1 MKHFIV
7 CVDIGMLNRFKNDV
21 GQIAQTFVP
30 VKAMNRKGA
39 SIAAVKWHG
48 DNDPVYENSHLQ
60 WSLDDSHRNVRY
72 TAIRCTEVS
81 LDEMEQF
88 LSVTKGLLNWVVV
101 TESQPIDD
109 QG

>member
-7 CVDIGMLNRFKNDV
+7 CVDIVRLDRFNNDV

-48 DNDPVYENSHLQ
+48 DTETVYENNHLQ
-60 WSLDDSHRNVRY
+60 WTLDESCRNVRY
-72 TAIRCTEVS
+72 TATRCTEVS
-81 LDEMEQF
+81 LDELEQF

-101 TESQPIDD
+101 TDSQPIDD
-109 QG
+109 PS